1 MSPFFLTSGRVG
13 AAFACLFAVGCSTT
27 DPSPT
32 VDSGTDVPVSDVPV
46 DLGRDVP
53 VDVSA
58 DAPDVPDARADV
70 VVDVTTDAPADV
82 PADAPADAPDVPV
95 VADAAVQDDA
105 VVDDATSDVPSRPC
119 TTFCVR
125 GRQNCGFDCCI
136 DPLTDARHC
145 GDCGHACDTGLACR
159 DGVCAP

>member
-1 MSPFFLTSGRVG
+1 MSPFFFASGRVS

-32 VDSGTDVPVSDVPV
+32 VDSGTDVPLSDVPV

-53 VDVSA
+53 VDVPA
-58 DAPDVPDARADV
+58 DAAVVPDVTADVTADAR
-70 VVDVTTDAPADV
+70 DV
-82 PADAPADAPDVPV
+82 PADVADAPDVPV
-95 VADAAVQDDA
+95 AADAVAQDDA

>member
-1 MSPFFLTSGRVG
+1 MSPFFSRSGRVG
-13 AAFACLFAVGCSTT
+13 AALACLFAVGCSTT
-27 DPSPT
+27 DPSPA
-32 VDSGTDVPVSDVPV
+32 VDAGTDVPLSDVPV

-53 VDVSA
+53 TDV
-58 DAPDVPDARADV
+58 
-70 VVDVTTDAPADV
+70 PADV
-82 PADAPADAPDVPV
+82 P
-95 VADAAVQDDA
+95 
-105 VVDDATSDVPSRPC
+105 SHPC

-145 GDCGHACDTGLACR
+145 GDCGHACDTGLVCR